1 MDVHVRE
8 DLYVLDYEGN
18 IKDTIFNSE
27 DKRTPG
33 YAYNINVKESNT
45 GYSDLTFSMP
55 NTILDDEANKIKNP
69 KLLLL
74 TPLVRLRY
82 RRTIYYTG
90 TQPIKVKEP
99 VGYGDKTTY
108 IEKTYSNTYPDNII
122 EDYIMDYIVQ
132 PTTRKR
138 DNLKVDVDYVA
149 IDYPRFQLSKKRVGM
164 GLNSNT
170 ITKPEWSL
178 FKNEPMDVPGKV
190 KYIEWSKALDDVYE
204 ASSIPG
210 SGIDPTT
217 YTWDP
222 SSALEYP
229 LSKATI
235 TAMLQNPIW
244 PYGILATVFYF
255 PIKIKKDMGSQPV
268 ESYRFKGKLYKDNS
282 YICLHVYD
290 LYQNS
295 SEGLD
300 PELHTERYGWE
311 WSQLAEVE
319 PYLGPNNAL
328 NYLNYILDGTGW
340 EVGTR
345 INPSTG
351 EEEPDVDLEQVWVN
365 NPKDSDSYYEKELT
379 TKVIS
384 VENSGSNAYN
394 SITDLSKG
402 FQLYPSFDCINK
414 KVGLHIFAGK
424 NYGLTYRLGSNLKS
438 DENKLDGEKV
448 ITKLYVSGG
457 KNYNGSDNINIG
469 TAERSWVKEF
479 NGYYTDIS
487 HAPTTQVEGYWCIVD
502 PDLNLLKP
510 WLTDETHVN
519 RKVYAF
525 DNTQD
530 TWTEASKNSDGNYYV
545 EVNGEIKVVDIVSGI
560 AFDGNGEWNPND
572 PSYALGRSPWGSNY
586 ILNFKWAYQNN
597 WITQNDILDI
607 YNYEQRIDDLNE
619 DFLRWYNEIL
629 IQYNDE
635 YRKAANQY
643 DIDEKEWQSKFQSL
657 QNKYHYDVEHDSK
670 GTYYAFN
677 RLPGS
682 SQDYVQ
688 QNGKWY
694 WKILGDDD
702 HKIEIPIYPLEGTV
716 QSDLENA
723 DKPYIK
729 GLVQRMVETI
739 DRYDQDEAT
748 TSVNYYPYLDLSNKI
763 PLTTVTEAKEAGF
776 PYLASRNDSQ
786 GNPIPIRASVGY
798 IEDWNDLTGR
808 KGYKGLADDG
818 SIVAYYRKWL
828 ADKDKVDAC
837 LAKLQELQDLYDAWF
852 EACKAIR
859 AEEYE
864 NYGDFFVEGN
874 YTNGDQSYVSL
885 LYQEGLE
892 ASDKY
897 CIPEVTYD
905 VNVIDATGL
914 FEYREPQITKYRCT
928 ECEYSSLN
936 EFSRCPLCGGEK
948 IEIQRDKYNDLVH
961 QLFSVGQIAPK
972 AGDYVTIYD
981 EPMGLFG
988 VPGLITEIS
997 RRPDKPDEN
1006 KITLDTAYTD
1016 AEDLVGNIITA
1027 TNTVLNNADIYA
1039 RTAVLNNDGTIDPNS
1054 IRNSLDNVN
1063 ANISIVGTGGNML
1076 LDSTGLRAAAS
1087 GDNTKAVRYTGS
1099 GIYITNNF
1107 SPNSNTD
1114 SEGHDVIW
1122 TKILSNNG
1130 VDADMLVGA
1139 LDAKRISIRSGSGDK
1154 MLIDNNG
1161 IILKKNA
1168 NKSYHLAP
1176 FDTAYALTW
1185 GDTNNIAAYI
1195 GTQANGD
1202 TLAYFNGYLV
1212 ATDGS
1217 NIAGW
1222 ITQSDGFYS
1231 PNNTIWLSP
1240 SGKNATIDGTS
1251 GSYSL
1256 KVGNN
1261 FGVKTDGTLV
1271 AKNGIFKGYLET
1283 GDGYIGGWHIGTN
1296 KLESGSGSTYIRLD
1310 SNPSVQTGIWL
1321 GAEDAGSAPFR
1332 VRKDGTL
1339 YATNAHIT
1347 GEVTATSGS
1356 FSGTINT
1363 TNLNASGTVTIGDAQ
1378 ITNATIQNSNINAAN
1393 INSGTLSSARIPNL
1407 SADKLTSGALDVYN
1421 NVGFLRMGFAG
1432 SGWTNHPYVS
1442 ALNICRGTNGISFR
1456 SGTDR
1461 GDFGSEICSIEAGD
1475 SYLTINGQSSLG
1487 GSRGVQILAKNDNGV
1502 IINGGSGSNYLIFK
1516 STTIN
1521 SNNGGAMYANLNCAL
1536 QPASGYYA
1544 YVGSTDS
1551 SSNRIA
1557 TSSSGPSSLNVKKN
1571 LISLENEYDDLYK
1584 DIQAIG
1590 AYNYDYKYKNVK
1602 DNLTKDYGFIIDEIE
1617 NTEHLS
1623 KYFRNY
1629 NVTKW
1634 LDGDTLKSKTKDEDD
1649 MSMYKK
1655 LEIKEWDTSSYIK
1668 GLFVMIKTLQHK
1680 IDQLEDKIKREN

>member
-18 IKDTIFNSE
+18 IKDVIFNSE

-33 YAYNINVKESNT
+33 YAYNIKESNT

-138 DNLKVDVDYVA
+138 DNLKIDVDYVA

-619 DFLRWYNEIL
+619 DFLRWYNEVL

-763 PLTTVTEAKEAGF
+763 PLATATEAKEAGF

-828 ADKDKVDAC
+828 TDKDKVDAC

-1176 FDTAYALTW
+1176 FDTAHALTW

-1222 ITQSDGFYS
+1222 ITDNKGFYHTTNGS
-1231 PNNTIWLSP
+1231 PSGTKDLWLSP
-1240 SGKNATIDGTS
+1240 SGINGSITRS
-1251 GSYSL
+1251 GGNITDSFAYFAN
-1256 KVGNN
+1256 NN
-1261 FGVKTDGTLV
+1261 FGVTTSGKLYANNADIAGKIVADSGKIGNWNITNGAIKYSNDVYLGSDGTIKFKNFTVDGNGNVSATSANINGTIVTGNGSIGDWTIGPFRETDGGTTISGLTNYSGNGGIEILNSSGKYSGLKGTGSWFLYAGSSNSANNGTGAGQAKFRVSHNGQMSCSDVDITGGGFSITNSGWFSIGRISNHPIASGLNLSVEGGLNFRSGASTYSAGTGV
-1271 AKNGIFKGYLET
+1271 ASINST
-1283 GDGYIGGWHIGTN
+1283 GSGGLN
-1296 KLESGSGSTYIRLD
+1296 YSSGSGNHNFTGGNIIASGWAQFNNGLYIPKILD
-1310 SNPSVQTGIWL
+1310 GNGGEHAPLDKVAFRVQT
-1321 GAEDAGSAPFR
+1321 
-1332 VRKDGTL
+1332 
-1339 YATNAHIT
+1339 
-1347 GEVTATSGS
+1347 TSGH
-1356 FSGTINT
+1356 FGYVHFCAGVHT
-1363 TNLNASGTVTIGDAQ
+1363 GYRKTV
-1378 ITNATIQNSNINAAN
+1378 
-1393 INSGTLSSARIPNL
+1393 
-1407 SADKLTSGALDVYN
+1407 
-1421 NVGFLRMGFAG
+1421 
-1432 SGWTNHPYVS
+1432 
-1442 ALNICRGTNGISFR
+1442 
-1456 SGTDR
+1456 
-1461 GDFGSEICSIEAGD
+1461 
-1475 SYLTINGQSSLG
+1475 
-1487 GSRGVQILAKNDNGV
+1487 
-1502 IINGGSGSNYLIFK
+1502 
-1516 STTIN
+1516 
-1521 SNNGGAMYANLNCAL
+1521 
-1536 QPASGYYA
+1536 ASGY
-1544 YVGSTDS
+1544 TDLS
-1551 SSNRIA
+1551 
-1557 TSSSGPSSLNVKKN
+1557 
-1571 LISLENEYDDLYK
+1571 
-1584 DIQAIG
+1584 
-1590 AYNYDYKYKNVK
+1590 
-1602 DNLTKDYGFIIDEIE
+1602 DNF
-1617 NTEHLS
+1617 S
-1623 KYFRNY
+1623 
-1629 NVTKW
+1629 
-1634 LDGDTLKSKTKDEDD
+1634 
-1649 MSMYKK
+1649 
-1655 LEIKEWDTSSYIK
+1655 
-1668 GLFVMIKTLQHK
+1668 
-1680 IDQLEDKIKREN
+1680 